1 MFGKIL
7 EFLDKILTWFE
18 EWTLFASV
26 MTALLALFVNVV
38 LRYVFNYTL
47 AWSEEL
53 VREVI
58 IYTTFIGCSAAIKNR
73 SMIRIDA
80 SVQLLP
86 KMKVPLTFFSNIVTM
101 IFSGM
106 MIYYGWKMAPHA
118 GANPP
123 ENHYPAD
130 SPRLSICHFA
140 ADGGNDAHS
149 YHPGDVPG
157 CISKLK
163 TQAAGIAYME
173 TSHVIIMLIL
183 LGCMATYIPVFMCL
197 FFTAVLGFMLFT
209 DLPLLLLAQS
219 LFRSM
224 DKFALVVV
232 LFFILCGNIMT
243 AGSIVEKLI
252 KVANSLVSWL
262 PGGLGMAG
270 VLACGLFGAISG
282 STVATV
288 VALGGFMIPALL
300 ENGYDEK
307 YTLGLMT
314 TSPNLGVI
322 IPPSIG
328 MILYSMVSNVS
339 LEGLFLTGFLPG
351 VLIMAGV
358 CIYTYFFYRNDKTL
372 VRMPVPSGKE
382 LLMVLKE
389 GFWSLML
396 PVIIFGGIFSGFFTA
411 NEAAVV
417 ACVYA
422 FVVELCIHR
431 SMKFNQVKSITVSS
445 AVTSATLL
453 IIVAGAT
460 CFGRLLTLED
470 IPGKITETVLS
481 TISSPVVFLLALN
494 GLLLVVGMFMDIISA
509 TMILGPVFLPM
520 LDAFNVDWMHFGLIL
535 TVNLAIG
542 YCTPPMG
549 VSLYITGAIAN
560 RDLIF
565 VSKAVL
571 PFILIQLCILLFI
584 TYFPEAVLW
593 LPRMMGYAG

>member
-1 MFGKIL
+1 M
-7 EFLDKILTWFE
+7 EFSHL
-18 EWTLFASV
+18 
-26 MTALLALFVNVV
+26 
-38 LRYVFNYTL
+38 
-47 AWSEEL
+47 
-53 VREVI
+53 I
-58 IYTTFIGCSAAIKNR
+58 I
-73 SMIRIDA
+73 
-80 SVQLLP
+80 V
-86 KMKVPLTFFSNIVTM
+86 
-101 IFSGM
+101 
-106 MIYYGWKMAPHA
+106 
-118 GANPP
+118 
-123 ENHYPAD
+123 
-130 SPRLSICHFA
+130 
-140 ADGGNDAHS
+140 
-149 YHPGDVPG
+149 
-157 CISKLK
+157 
-163 TQAAGIAYME
+163 
-173 TSHVIIMLIL
+173 LIL

-197 FFTAVLGFMLFT
+197 FFTAVLGFVFFT

-224 DKFALVVV
+224 DNFALVVV

-252 KVANSLVSWL
+252 KVANALVSWL

-288 VALGGFMIPALL
+288 VALGGFMIPALI
-300 ENGYDEK
+300 ENGYPQK

-328 MILYSMVSNVS
+328 MILYSMISNVS

-351 VLIMAGV
+351 VLIMLGV
-358 CIYTYFFYRNDKTL
+358 CLYSYFFFRKKSEI
-372 VRMPVPSGKE
+372 VRLPVPKPME
-382 LLMVLKE
+382 VLAVLKE
-389 GFWSLML
+389 GFWALML
-396 PVIIFGGIFSGFFTA
+396 PVIIFGGIFSGAFAA

-422 FVVELCIHR
+422 FIVELFIYR
-431 SMKFNQVKSITVSS
+431 SIKFRDVKKITVSS

-460 CFGRLLTLED
+460 CFGRLLSLED
-470 IPGKITETVLS
+470 IPGKVTETVLS
-481 TISSPVVFLLALN
+481 AIQSPLMFLFAMN
-494 GLLLVVGMFMDIISA
+494 ILLLFVGMFMDIISA

-520 LDAFNVDWMHFGLIL
+520 MDAFGVSWMHFGLIM

-560 RDLIF
+560 KDLIYI
-565 VSKAVL
+565 SKAVI
-571 PFILIQLCILLFI
+571 PFLLIQLAVLALI
-584 TYFPEAVLW
+584 TYMPDIVLW
-593 LPRMMGYAG
+593 LPRLMGYLE

>member
-1 MFGKIL
+1 M
-7 EFLDKILTWFE
+7 EFSHL
-18 EWTLFASV
+18 
-26 MTALLALFVNVV
+26 
-38 LRYVFNYTL
+38 
-47 AWSEEL
+47 
-53 VREVI
+53 I
-58 IYTTFIGCSAAIKNR
+58 I
-73 SMIRIDA
+73 
-80 SVQLLP
+80 V
-86 KMKVPLTFFSNIVTM
+86 
-101 IFSGM
+101 
-106 MIYYGWKMAPHA
+106 
-118 GANPP
+118 
-123 ENHYPAD
+123 
-130 SPRLSICHFA
+130 
-140 ADGGNDAHS
+140 
-149 YHPGDVPG
+149 
-157 CISKLK
+157 
-163 TQAAGIAYME
+163 
-173 TSHVIIMLIL
+173 LIL

-197 FFTAVLGFMLFT
+197 FFTAVLGFIFFT

-224 DKFALVVV
+224 DNFALVVV

-252 KVANSLVSWL
+252 KVANALVSWL

-288 VALGGFMIPALL
+288 VALGGFMIPALI
-300 ENGYDEK
+300 ENGYPQK

-328 MILYSMVSNVS
+328 MILYSMISNVS

-351 VLIMAGV
+351 VLIMLGV
-358 CIYTYFFYRNDKTL
+358 CLYSYFFFRKKTEI
-372 VRMPVPSGKE
+372 VRLPVPKPMQV
-382 LLMVLKE
+382 LAVLKE
-389 GFWSLML
+389 GFWALML
-396 PVIIFGGIFSGFFTA
+396 PVIIFGGIFSGAFTA

-422 FVVELCIHR
+422 FIVELFIYR
-431 SMKFNQVKSITVSS
+431 SIKFMDVKKITVSS

-460 CFGRLLTLED
+460 CFGRLLSLED
-470 IPGKITETVLS
+470 IPGKVTETVLS
-481 TISSPVVFLLALN
+481 AIQSPFMFLFAMN
-494 GLLLVVGMFMDIISA
+494 ILLLFVGMFMDIISA

-520 LDAFNVDWMHFGLIL
+520 MDAFGVSWMHFGLIM

-560 RDLIF
+560 KDLIYI
-565 VSKAVL
+565 SKAVI
-571 PFILIQLCILLFI
+571 PFLLIQLAVLALI
-584 TYFPEAVLW
+584 TYMPDIVLW
-593 LPRMMGYAG
+593 LPRLMGYLE

>member
-1 MFGKIL
+1 MQFSDVIL
-7 EFLDKILTWFE
+7 L
-18 EWTLFASV
+18 
-26 MTALLALFVNVV
+26 
-38 LRYVFNYTL
+38 
-47 AWSEEL
+47 
-53 VREVI
+53 
-58 IYTTFIGCSAAIKNR
+58 
-73 SMIRIDA
+73 
-80 SVQLLP
+80 
-86 KMKVPLTFFSNIVTM
+86 
-101 IFSGM
+101 
-106 MIYYGWKMAPHA
+106 
-118 GANPP
+118 
-123 ENHYPAD
+123 
-130 SPRLSICHFA
+130 
-140 ADGGNDAHS
+140 
-149 YHPGDVPG
+149 
-157 CISKLK
+157 
-163 TQAAGIAYME
+163 
-173 TSHVIIMLIL
+173 LIL

-197 FFTAVLGFMLFT
+197 FFTAVLGFLFFT
-209 DLPLLLLAQS
+209 EIPLLLLFQTI
-219 LFRSM
+219 FRSM
-224 DKFALVVV
+224 DNFALVVV

-252 KVANSLVSWL
+252 KVANAMVSWL

-300 ENGYDEK
+300 ENGYPEK

-328 MILYSMVSNVS
+328 MILFSMISNVS

-351 VLIMAGV
+351 VLIMLLT
-358 CIYTYFFYRNDKTL
+358 CLYSYFFFRNKKEI
-372 VRMPVPSGKE
+372 VRMPIPSFMDT
-382 LLMVLKE
+382 LAVLKE

-396 PVIIFGGIFSGFFTA
+396 PVIIFGGIFSGVFTA

-422 FVVELCIHR
+422 FIVELFIHK
-431 SMKFNQVKSITVSS
+431 SMKLSQVKQITINS

-460 CFGRLLTLED
+460 CFGRLLTLES
-470 IPGKITETVLS
+470 IPGRITETVLS
-481 TISSPVVFLLALN
+481 AITSPAVFLIAMNVL
-494 GLLLVVGMFMDIISA
+494 LLLVGMIMDIISA
-509 TMILGPVFLPM
+509 TMILGPVILPM
-520 LDAFNVDWMHFGLIL
+520 LDAFDINWMHFGLIM

-560 RDLIF
+560 RNLIY

-571 PFILIQLCILLFI
+571 PFIAIQVFVLLLITF
-584 TYFPEAVLW
+584 FPDVVLW
-593 LPRMMGYAG
+593 FPRMMGFN